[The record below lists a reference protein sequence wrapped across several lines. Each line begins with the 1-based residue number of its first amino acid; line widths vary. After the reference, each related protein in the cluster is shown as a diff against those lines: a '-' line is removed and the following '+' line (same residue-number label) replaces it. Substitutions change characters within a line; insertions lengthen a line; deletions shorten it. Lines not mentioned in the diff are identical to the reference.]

1 MVRERKFSDEDLF
14 LATKELLLDYG
25 YEGFTFGLLAERL
38 GVSRS
43 ALYKYF
49 GNKEELI
56 MEFMMYEL
64 DQFMDKLRKIND
76 YNRFEDQF
84 DYLLELLMNHP
95 QIHQL
100 IEIGRHVPV
109 NNQKLKEKNDKL
121 DGLHLDMYQSLVG
134 FVQQGKGEGKLKPH
148 IPDTL
153 IVGYILQSFL
163 VPNFAQIPHS
173 EWVQSIKE
181 IIRNGMF
188 TDDH

>member
-1 MVRERKFSDEDLF
+1 MARERKFSDEDLF
-14 LATKELLLDYG
+14 LATKELLLDHG

-38 GVSRS
+38 EVSRS

-56 MEFMMYEL
+56 MEFMMYEM
-64 DQFMDKLRKIND
+64 DQFMDKLGKIKEYD
-76 YNRFEDQF
+76 RFEDQF
-84 DYLLELLMNHP
+84 DYLLELMMSHP
-95 QIHQL
+95 NIHQL

-109 NNQKLKEKNDKL
+109 NNQKLEEKNEKL
-121 DGLHLDMYQSLVG
+121 DGLHLNMYQSLIG
-134 FVQQGKGEGKLKPH
+134 FVRLGKEEGKLKAH

-181 IIRNGMF
+181 IIREGMF
-188 TDDH
+188 INNS